1 MFREVLKEAVNKLC
15 ETSYA
20 IGYVN
25 CDTAY
30 FDDDCFDFGDV
41 CEKIPCLFFTY
52 NKEKIHVYIRIPKV
66 NNIKCRINHFLI
78 DLIEFDFQT
87 ELNLFSLIL
96 KLN

>member
-1 MFREVLKEAVNKLC
+1 MFREILEEAIKKLC
-15 ETSYA
+15 ENTYA

-30 FDDDCFDFGDV
+30 FDDNRFDFDDV
-41 CEKIPCLFFTY
+41 CGKIPCLFLTY

-66 NNIKCRINHFLI
+66 NYINCKINYFLI

-87 ELNLFSLIL
+87 ELNLFVWF
-96 KLN
+96 